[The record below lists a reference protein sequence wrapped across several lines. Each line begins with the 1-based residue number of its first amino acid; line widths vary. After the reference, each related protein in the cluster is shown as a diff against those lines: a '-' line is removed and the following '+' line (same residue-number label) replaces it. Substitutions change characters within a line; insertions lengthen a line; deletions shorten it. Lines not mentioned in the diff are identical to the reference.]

1 MKETFAEILA
11 VGGKTNSLGR
21 TDEVIQ
27 TVLNDKSKLEEL
39 YACTFNNDA
48 WVRMRA
54 MDAIEKICR
63 EHPEWILPYIDR
75 FQSELAPSEQ
85 PSIQWHLAQIY
96 QQVELMPLQKKRA
109 ITWLKGLLSNKDV
122 DWIVSANAMG
132 TLMQFFKDGSISKDE
147 VAALIKVQQKH
158 KSKAVVKK
166 MDKYLQALQ
175 N

>member
-1 MKETFAEILA
+1 MEETFAEILA
-11 VGGKTNSLGR
+11 VGGKSNSLGR

-27 TVLNDKSKLEEL
+27 TVLNDKNRLEEL
-39 YACTFNNDA
+39 YSCIFNDDA

-96 QQVELMPLQKKRA
+96 GQVQLTKEQKVKS
-109 ITWLKGLLSNKDV
+109 INWLKNILSSSDI
-122 DWIVSANAMG
+122 DWIVSANAMK
-132 TLMQFFKDGSISKDE
+132 TLVQFAQNGFIGKEDAK
-147 VAALIKVQQKH
+147 ALVVIQLKH
-158 KSKAVVKK
+158 KSKSVVKK
-166 MDKYLQALQ
+166 ANIYLHSL
-175 N
+175 